1 MPGIDRR
8 PRHGLVFEQD
18 RLCGNDP
25 DQEGSRRIGRDWEA
39 TAVLRSRR
47 VTGAM
52 RDVVTRGPGGQRNRP
67 WGRSEYRTVTTR
79 AEAAR
84 PSVVLLLLR
93 AAHFG
98 PSVAVTTIVALL
110 ALALGLPL
118 YKGVVV
124 TVAVFTGQLTIGWGN
139 DLLDVDRDREVGR
152 PDKPLASGDVT
163 PSFVLRW
170 LIVAAAA
177 CVALSLL
184 AGWRS
189 GATHL
194 ALLAFGHLYNVY
206 FKTTPWS
213 WLPYAVAFGSLPAVV
228 SLANSPSQWPPTWMV
243 GTAAMLGIA
252 AHFLNTLPDLDDDA
266 DTGVRGLPHRLGAFP
281 SRLIATALLVLA
293 SAVAVLGPA
302 GAPATWTWTALAV
315 VVALAGLALLG
326 NGKVPFYAAI
336 TIALVDVGL
345 LAAVAA

>member
-1 MPGIDRR
+1 
-8 PRHGLVFEQD
+8 
-18 RLCGNDP
+18 
-25 DQEGSRRIGRDWEA
+25 
-39 TAVLRSRR
+39 
-47 VTGAM
+47 
-52 RDVVTRGPGGQRNRP
+52 
-67 WGRSEYRTVTTR
+67 VTTR

-84 PSVVLLLLR
+84 PAVVLPLLR

-110 ALALGLPL
+110 ALALDLPV

-152 PDKPLASGDVT
+152 PDKPLANRDLT

-177 CVALSLL
+177 CAVLSLL

-194 ALLAFGHLYNVY
+194 VLLVAFGHLYNFS
-206 FKTTPWS
+206 FKATSWS

-228 SLANSPSQWPPTWMV
+228 SLANSPSRWPPTWMV

-252 AHFLNTLPDLDDDA
+252 AHFLNTLPDFEDDA
-266 DTGVRGLPHRLGAFP
+266 ATGVRGLPHRLGAIR

-302 GAPATWTWTALAV
+302 GAPATWAWTAFGV
-315 VVALAGLALLG
+315 VVALAALALFG
-326 NGKVPFYAAI
+326 NGKAPFYAAI
-336 TIALVDVGL
+336 GIALVDVAL